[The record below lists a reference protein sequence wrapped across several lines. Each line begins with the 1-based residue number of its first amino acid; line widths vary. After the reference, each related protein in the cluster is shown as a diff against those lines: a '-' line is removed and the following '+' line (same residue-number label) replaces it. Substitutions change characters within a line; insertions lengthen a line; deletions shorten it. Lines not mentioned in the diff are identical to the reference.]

1 MALRP
6 YQARD
11 IERVRDAFRRRRAVL
26 YQLPT
31 GGGKTHVFVEVAE
44 RVASRGGRVL
54 VLEHRAE
61 LVAQAVSKLRAV
73 GAAPGVVCASAPDAT
88 FSGFESVV
96 VASIQTL
103 TKRDLGAW
111 RPTFIVADE
120 AHLSVAASW
129 RAAFARW
136 PTAWRL
142 GVTATPER
150 LDGRGLGEIFGE
162 MVKGPTIAE
171 LTDAGHLVPARV
183 YAPPAPDFST
193 LPIRGGDFAA
203 VPEAVANG
211 PQLVGDVVDHYQRL
225 GAGRTAIVFAS
236 SIAHAA
242 KLGEAFKAAGLRAG
256 VLTGKSSPTHRRRC
270 LADLSSGRLDVL
282 VNVGVL
288 IEGFDCPRVSYV
300 ALARPTASLTIFL
313 QAVGRGLRPFDGKA
327 DCIVADHAGNAA
339 DRFGLPGQDRPW
351 TLAGRGRRH
360 RGVDPDAIAV
370 ATCPRCLALYQSTPC
385 PRCGHTPATTPRRL
399 RQVGGLLRE
408 LTAAEVKAREVAA
421 SQRLP
426 ERDAP
431 SWAPP
436 ALWARLEAKRRREGY
451 APGWTIGACRSRM
464 GGRRR

>member
-1 MALRP
+1 MTLRA

-11 IERVRDAFRRRRAVL
+11 IDRLRDAFSRRRAIL

-31 GGGKTHVFVEVAE
+31 GGGKTHIFVEVAE

-61 LVAQAVSKLRAV
+61 LVAQAVAKLRAV
-73 GAAPGVVCASAPDAT
+73 GVAPGVVCASYPDAT
-88 FSGFESVV
+88 FTGFESVV

-129 RAAFARW
+129 REAFARW

-162 MVKGPTIAE
+162 MVLGPTITE
-171 LTDAGHLVPARV
+171 LTAAGHLVPARV

-203 VPEAVANG
+203 PPAAVAQG
-211 PQLVGDVVDHYQRL
+211 PQLVGDVVKHYQRL
-225 GAGRTAIVFAS
+225 GSGRQAIVFAS
-236 SIAHAA
+236 SIVHAA
-242 KLGEAFKAAGLRAG
+242 ALGASFCEAEIGVA
-256 VLTGKSSPTHRRRC
+256 VLTGKSSPMHRRRC
-270 LADLSSGRLDVL
+270 LSELASGRLRVL

-288 IEGFDCPRVSYV
+288 VEGFDCPPVSYI

-313 QAVGRGLRPFDGKA
+313 QSIGRGLRPSPGKT
-327 DCIVADHAGNAA
+327 DCIIADHAGNAA
-339 DRFGLPGQDRPW
+339 DRFGLPGQDRAW
-351 TLAGRGRRH
+351 SLAGRGKRR

-385 PRCGHTPATTPRRL
+385 PRCGHMPATTPRRL

-408 LTAAEVKAREVAA
+408 LTAAEVKAREVAK
-421 SQRLP
+421 SQSMP

-451 APGWTIGACRSRM
+451 ALGWTIGACRSRM
-464 GGRRR
+464 GGRR

>member
-1 MALRP
+1 MTLRP

-11 IERVRDAFRRRRAVL
+11 IDRLRAAFSRRRAVL

-61 LVAQAVSKLRAV
+61 LVAQAVGKLRAV
-73 GAAPGVVCASAPDAT
+73 GVAPGVVCASYPDAT
-88 FSGFESVV
+88 FTGFESVI

-103 TKRDLGAW
+103 SKRDLGSW
-111 RPTFIVADE
+111 SPTFIVADE

-136 PTAWRL
+136 PLAWRL

-150 LDGRGLGEIFGE
+150 LDGRGLGEVFGDL
-162 MVKGPTIAE
+162 VAGPTIAE
-171 LTDAGHLVPARV
+171 LTAAGHLVPARV
-183 YAPPAPDFST
+183 FAPPAPDFSK
-193 LPIRGGDFAA
+193 LPIRRGEFAA
-203 VPEAVANG
+203 LPDAIAHG
-211 PQLVGDVVDHYQRL
+211 PQLVGDVVQHYQRL
-225 GAGRTAIVFAS
+225 GGGRSAIVFAA
-236 SIAHAA
+236 SIEQANRLGHAFD
-242 KLGEAFKAAGLRAG
+242 EAGLRAA
-256 VLTGKSSPTHRRRC
+256 VVTGKTTRDARSGA
-270 LADLSSGRLDVL
+270 LDLLGAGRLDAV

-288 IEGFDCPRVSYV
+288 VEGFDCPPVSYI
-300 ALARPTASLTIFL
+300 ALARPTASLTVFL
-313 QAVGRGLRPFDGKA
+313 QSIGRGLRPSPGKT

-339 DRFGLPGQDRPW
+339 ERFGLPGQDRAW
-351 TLAGRGRRH
+351 SLAGRGKRR
-360 RGVDPDAIAV
+360 RGVDPEAIAV

-408 LTAAEVKAREVAA
+408 LTAKELRAREVAI
-421 SQRLP
+421 SQSMP

-436 ALWARLEAKRRREGY
+436 ALWDRLEAKRRREGY
-451 APGWTIGACRSRM
+451 QPGWTIGATRARM
-464 GGRRR
+464 GGWRR